1 MTFPHRLLRLPA
13 VIDRVGLH
21 RATIYRK
28 VESGEFPKPIHI
40 SQNAVG
46 WIEAEIDAWIAARI
60 AEARP
65 EAA

>member
-1 MTFPHRLLRLPA
+1 MSSYQILRMPK
-13 VIDRVGLH
+13 VEGKTGLH

-46 WIEAEIDAWIAARI
+46 WIEAEIDAWIAERI